1 MKSSISRRDFLKGT
15 LATAGLTIAASI
27 TPFGYN
33 LLDAAEVKK
42 GAFTPNVWLEITP
55 DNLVTVTIP
64 NSEMGQG
71 VRTALSMMVADE
83 LEAEWSQIRVKQAPA
98 ADAFKNPFIYKSQIT
113 VGSASVRGFYEPMRK
128 AGAAGRMMLVK
139 AAAQKWKVPESEC
152 EAAKG
157 VVTHKKSGRKL
168 AYGKLCQAASQVPMP
183 KDPTLK
189 QESQFRYIGKSVP
202 RLDIPEK
209 VAGTGVFGID
219 VSVPGM
225 LYGSMARPPAYGAK
239 PASFDQK
246 AAEAVKGV
254 KAVIPTPFGIAV
266 CAESLNAAWKG
277 RDALKVK
284 WEKGALPDMNNV
296 SIEKQFM
303 EDLEKKGAIAGN
315 TGDVK
320 KALGDASK
328 KFEATYFVPYVAH
341 TTMEPMNCTAYVQK
355 DRCDVWAPTQGQTDA
370 QGVASQVSGLPPD
383 KVYINTT
390 LMGCGLGRRAAP
402 DFVVE
407 AVIASKVSGKP
418 VKMVWTREEDIK
430 NDFYRAATCQK
441 IEAGFDSQGKLTA
454 WSHKVVTPS
463 LFKAIDPKAII
474 NGVDFMSL
482 WGLAD
487 FPGSPDNN
495 RIMYEI
501 PNLYIEYVMSDL
513 PIPVA
518 PWRSVQNGPNAFV
531 TECFMDELA
540 HAAGKDPLEFRLQLL
555 KNTKRPRRVLETVA
569 EKAGWGKPLPK
580 GKGRGIAQHTSFGT
594 SVAQVAEISVNE
606 ANGAVKVDR
615 VIVAVDCGQTIDP
628 GNIVAQI
635 EGAVIMAVSTALKEE
650 VEFANGGPKSA
661 NFDDYKI
668 IKMSEI
674 PEIEVHIVKSN
685 DSIGG
690 IGEPGVPPA
699 APAVANAFFNATGV
713 RIRRLPL
720 DPKTVREALKK
731 RI

>member
-15 LATAGLTIAASI
+15 LATAGLTIAAFIS
-27 TPFGYN
+27 PFGYK
-33 LLDAAEVKK
+33 LLNAEEAKK
-42 GAFTPNVWLEITP
+42 GTFSPNAWFEVTP
-55 DNLVTVTIP
+55 DNLVTITIP

-71 VRTALSMMVADE
+71 VRTSLSMLVADE
-83 LEAEWSQIRVKQAPA
+83 LEAAWSQIRVKQAPA

-113 VGSASVRGFYEPMRK
+113 VGSASVRGFYEPLRK
-128 AGAAGRMMLVK
+128 AGAAGRTMLVK
-139 AAAQKWKVPESEC
+139 AAAQTWKVPEGEC
-152 EAAKG
+152 EASQG

-168 AYGKLCQAASQVPMP
+168 AYGKLCQAASKIPVPQEP
-183 KDPTLK
+183 VLK
-189 QESQFRYIGKSVP
+189 SESQFRYIGKAMP

-209 VAGTGVFGID
+209 VAGTGVYGLD
-219 VSVPGM
+219 VQVPNM
-225 LYGSMARPPAYGAK
+225 LYGVMARPPAYGAK
-239 PASFDQK
+239 PATFDQK

-266 CAESLNAAWKG
+266 CAESLYAGWKG

-284 WEKGALPDMNNV
+284 WEKGVQPDLNNA
-296 SIEKQFM
+296 SAEKQYM
-303 EDLEKKGAIAGN
+303 EDLNKQGAIAGN
-315 TGDVK
+315 TGDAK
-320 KALGDASK
+320 KALGEASK
-328 KFEATYFVPYVAH
+328 TFAATYFVPYVAH
-341 TTMEPMNCTAYVQK
+341 TTMEPMNCTAYVKK

-370 QGVASQVSGLPPD
+370 QGVASKVSGLPPE
-383 KVYINTT
+383 KVHIHTT
-390 LMGCGLGRRAAP
+390 LLGCGLGRRAAP

-407 AVIASKVSGKP
+407 AVIASKASGRP

-430 NDFYRAATCQK
+430 NDFYRAATCQR
-441 IEAGFDSQGKLTA
+441 IEAGFDGQGRLTA
-454 WSHKVVTPS
+454 WSHKVVTSS
-463 LFKAIDPKAII
+463 LLKAIEPKAII
-474 NGVDFMSL
+474 NGVDFMAL

-531 TECFMDELA
+531 IECFVDELA

-555 KNTKRPRRVLETVA
+555 KNTMRPRRALETVA
-569 EKAGWGKPLPK
+569 EKAGWGKYLPK
-580 GKGRGIAQHTSFGT
+580 GKGRGIAQATSFGS

-606 ANGAVKVDR
+606 ANGAIKVDR
-615 VIVAVDCGQTIDP
+615 IVVAVDCGQAVSPETLA
-628 GNIVAQI
+628 AQI
-635 EGAVIMAVSTALKEE
+635 QGGVIMGISTALKEQ
-650 VEFANGGPKSA
+650 VKFANGGPQSA
-661 NFDDYKI
+661 NFNDYKL
-668 IKMSEI
+668 IKMSEV
-674 PEIEVHIVKSN
+674 PEIEVHIVKSTEP
-685 DSIGG
+685 IGG

-720 DPKTVREALKK
+720 DPSTVREAIQK
-731 RI
+731 RT